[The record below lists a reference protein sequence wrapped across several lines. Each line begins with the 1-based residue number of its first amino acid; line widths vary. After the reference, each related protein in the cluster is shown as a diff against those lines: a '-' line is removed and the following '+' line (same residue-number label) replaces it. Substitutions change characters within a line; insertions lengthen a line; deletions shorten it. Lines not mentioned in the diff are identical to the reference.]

1 MVTLK
6 SNELTAII
14 SEKGAEIQSVK
25 SKNGTEFMWCGDE
38 KVWSGRAP
46 ILFPICGKLKEDR
59 FEYNGKEYSLPIH
72 GFASTSEF
80 FVEYSD
86 DTKAVFLLKS
96 NQETLACYPF
106 EFEFRVIF
114 ELKSNELTVTYNV
127 QNKTDGEMLFSVGGH
142 EAYSCPEGIEEYD
155 VIFEKYETLN
165 SHFVEGD
172 IISRDTISILENKNI
187 LPLKKKFFETDALI
201 FFELASRKATLKQ
214 RNGSRRI
221 ELSFPNHEFFL
232 IWTKPEGNYICLEPC
247 CGVGDIV
254 GSDYNLSNKKGIRKL
269 NKSEEFN
276 AVHTIKFSE

>member
-80 FVEYSD
+80 FVEYND

-96 NQETLACYPF
+96 NEETLACYPF

-201 FFELASRKATLKQ
+201 FFEIASRKATLKQ

-232 IWTKPEGNYICLEPC
+232 IWTKPEGDYICLEPC

>member
-80 FVEYSD
+80 FVEYND

-96 NQETLACYPF
+96 NEETLACYPF

-201 FFELASRKATLKQ
+201 FFEIASRKATLKQ

>member
-25 SKNGTEFMWCGDE
+25 SNNGTEFMWCGDE

-96 NQETLACYPF
+96 NEETLACYPF

-155 VIFEKYETLN
+155 VIFEKHETLN

-201 FFELASRKATLKQ
+201 FFEIASRKATLKQ

-232 IWTKPEGNYICLEPC
+232 IWTKPEGDYICLEPC

>member
-25 SKNGTEFMWCGDE
+25 SNNGTEFMWRGDE

-96 NQETLACYPF
+96 NKETLACYPF

-232 IWTKPEGNYICLEPC
+232 IWTKPEGDYICLEPC

>member
-96 NQETLACYPF
+96 NEETLACYPF

-201 FFELASRKATLKQ
+201 FFEIASRKATLKQ

-232 IWTKPEGNYICLEPC
+232 IWTKPEGDYICLEPC